1 MTAVPPAPALPL
13 RVAIFGQSLISD
25 WNHGN
30 AHFLRGLV
38 RALQRLGH
46 TVTFYEEAQ
55 NWSLAHLIRE
65 QGAGAVA
72 AFHAA
77 FPGMTSTMYTLGDP
91 AARDD
96 WLRWVLAGADIVLVH
111 EWNDPDLI
119 RAVGRLGREFPHL
132 TTLFHDTHYR
142 AYSEPETMCTLD
154 LDQYSAVLAFSP
166 SIAAIYRGDFGLPR
180 VYVVHEAADVDL
192 FRPLERPVEQ
202 DVVFIGNWGDR
213 DRNEQVRQYFFAPS
227 AALPDLRFALYGVR
241 YDAEVRALMQ
251 DCYRIDYRG
260 WVANYRA
267 PEVYAAGKMSLH
279 IPRAQYTT
287 ALHGT
292 PTIRVFE
299 VLACGLPLISLPWA
313 DTDRLFTAGAD
324 YLVAE
329 TPGEM
334 VETIAW
340 LAHDPAAR
348 ARIGA
353 QARATIL
360 NRHTCLHRTRQILD
374 IVSELRSGRCG

>member
-1 MTAVPPAPALPL
+1 MTAVPAAPVPRPL

-38 RALQRLGH
+38 RALQHLGH

-55 NWSLAHLIRE
+55 NWSLANLIRE
-65 QGAGAVA
+65 QGSGAVA

-77 FPGMTSTMYTLGDP
+77 FPGLTSSMYTLGAP
-91 AARDD
+91 TERDA
-96 WLRWVLAGADIVLVH
+96 WLRRVLAEADIVLVH

-119 RAVGRLGREFPHL
+119 RAIGGLGQEFPHL

-142 AYSEPETMCTLD
+142 AYSEPETMRALALEHYD
-154 LDQYSAVLAFSP
+154 AVLAFSP
-166 SIAAIYRGDFGLPR
+166 SIAAIYRGDFGLLR

-192 FRPLERPVEQ
+192 FRPLERPLEQ
-202 DVVFIGNWGDR
+202 DVVFIGNWGDQ

-227 AALPDLRFALYGVR
+227 AALPALRFALYGVR

-251 DCYRIDYRG
+251 RCYRIDYRG
-260 WVANYRA
+260 WVANYRT
-267 PEVYAAGKMSLH
+267 PEVYAAAKMSLH
-279 IPRAQYTT
+279 IPREQYST
-287 ALHGT
+287 ALYGT

-299 VLACGLPLISLPWA
+299 VLACGLPLISLPWP

-324 YLVAE
+324 YLVVE
-329 TPGEM
+329 TPRRMIEA
-334 VETIAW
+334 IAW
-340 LAHDPAAR
+340 LAHDPTAR

-360 NRHTCLHRTRQILD
+360 ARHTCLHRTQQIMG
-374 IVSELRSGRCG
+374 IVAELRSGR

>member
-1 MTAVPPAPALPL
+1 MTTVPPAARPL
-13 RVAIFGQSLISD
+13 RVAVFGQSLISD

-38 RALQRLGH
+38 RALGRLGH
-46 TVTFYEEAQ
+46 TVTFYETAD
-55 NWSLAHLIRE
+55 NWSLANLIRE
-65 QGAGAVA
+65 QGPDAVA
-72 AFHAA
+72 AFHVA
-77 FPGMTSTMYTLGDP
+77 FPGLTSTMSTLGDP

-96 WLRWVLAGADIVLVH
+96 WLRRVLDGADIVLVH

-119 RAVGRLGREFPHL
+119 RTIGRLGHEFPRL

-142 AYSEPETMCTLD
+142 AYSEPETMRALG
-154 LDQYSAVLAFSP
+154 LERYGAVLAFSP
-166 SIAAIYRGDFGLPR
+166 SIAAIYRDGFGLPR

-192 FRPLERPVEQ
+192 FRPVERPLEQ

-213 DRNEQVRQYFFAPS
+213 DRDEQVRRYFFAPS

-251 DCYRIDYRG
+251 TCYRIDYRG
-260 WVANYRA
+260 WVANYRT
-267 PEVYAAGKMSLH
+267 PEVYAASRMSLH
-279 IPRAQYTT
+279 IPREQYTA
-287 ALHGT
+287 ALYGT

-299 VLACGLPLISLPWA
+299 VLACGLPLVSLPWP

-324 YLVAE
+324 YLVVE

-334 VETIAW
+334 VQTIAW
-340 LAHDPAAR
+340 LAHDSAAC

-353 QARATIL
+353 HARATIL
-360 NRHTCLHRTRQILD
+360 AHHTCLHRTQQSLD
-374 IVSELRSGRCG
+374 IVDELRSGR